1 MKKIVGALA
10 VFADYICAVFSR
22 RLPVSC
28 GPRMVQFIEK
38 TGLDAKRNCDRHHL
52 GHPVC
57 PDLPFSSHCICCVF
71 I

>member
-10 VFADYICAVFSR
+10 VFVITYALFSAAGY
-22 RLPVSC
+22 LFPVDQEWYNSLKKPDWTPS
-28 GPRMVQFIEK
+28 GTAI
-38 TGLDAKRNCDRHHL
+38 G

>member
-10 VFADYICAVFSR
+10 VFVITYALFSAAGY
-22 RLPVSC
+22 LFPVDQEWYNSLK
-28 GPRMVQFIEK
+28 K